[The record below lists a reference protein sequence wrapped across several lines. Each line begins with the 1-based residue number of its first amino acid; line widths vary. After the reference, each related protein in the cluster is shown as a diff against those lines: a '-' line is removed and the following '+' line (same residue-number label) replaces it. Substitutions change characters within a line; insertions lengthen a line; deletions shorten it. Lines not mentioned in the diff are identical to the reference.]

1 MGFTSRL
8 AQFVL
13 ENNSFDHLPADVVE
27 RSKEMM
33 VNAAAAALA
42 SAAQPE
48 AQTVTRFVQEMQG
61 NGKCTIIGMGL
72 RTSPVYAAL
81 ANGLMVH
88 LLDFDD
94 DIILRGACPSSTVF
108 PVVMALGEMNGC
120 AGKDVLA
127 AYILGCEVTSKL
139 AGLGLGSLEY
149 LEKGMVQ
156 VPEEHCDGG
165 FDVIGAAVA
174 AGSLLRLDLA
184 QMESALG
191 IACGA
196 AAGIYAGL
204 DRMEKMLGIAT
215 PGHDTSA
222 RALQYGQA
230 AMNGLMAAILA
241 QQGFRGR
248 RDALEAP
255 DGVVYPKLSPDG
267 RIEEDFFNRLANPYD
282 VVHPGVTLKLYPCS
296 SASHTAIDAVL
307 QLVQQYRIGPDQV
320 ESVRVNVT
328 PETLELL
335 PFLTPQNGWEARFC
349 LSYIVAATL
358 LHGQPL
364 IDFFS
369 DAAVQDEAVRQMM
382 DRVTVEASETPSVL
396 TSSPSSIELTLTDG
410 RRLQHRAEFARGQP
424 ELPLDTQE
432 LDAKFLYC
440 TRYILPPDHI
450 EEAIDSFRNLENIE
464 NVTGMVSVL
473 GG

>member
-8 AQFVL
+8 AHFVL
-13 ENNSFDHLPADVVE
+13 ESNSLEHLTAEVVK

-42 SAAQPE
+42 AAAQPE
-48 AQTVTRFVQEMQG
+48 GQTVTRFVQEMQG

-94 DIILRGACPSSTVF
+94 EVIPRSVHPSSVVF
-108 PVVMALGEMNGC
+108 PVVLALGEMNGC
-120 AGKDVLA
+120 TGKDVLT
-127 AYILGCEVTSKL
+127 AYALGCEVLSKL
-139 AGLGLGSLEY
+139 AGIGSLDGVEQGLPPVPSWHWDGVAGAIGATVAASLLLGLTQEQLEN
-149 LEKGMVQ
+149 
-156 VPEEHCDGG
+156 
-165 FDVIGAAVA
+165 
-174 AGSLLRLDLA
+174 
-184 QMESALG
+184 ALG
-191 IACGA
+191 IACGQ
-196 AAGIYAGL
+196 AAGIPANL
-204 DRMEKMLGIAT
+204 AT
-215 PGHDTSA
+215 GS
-222 RALQYGQA
+222 RALQCGKA
-230 AMNGLMAAILA
+230 AMSGVTAALLA
-241 QQGFRGR
+241 RRGFTGARN
-248 RDALEAP
+248 ALETP
-255 DGVVYPKLSPDG
+255 GGLLELYWG
-267 RIEEDFFNRLANPYD
+267 RESAHRERFFDHLANPYD
-282 VVHPGVTLKLYPCS
+282 IVHPGVTLKFYACG
-296 SASHTAIDAVL
+296 SASHTSIEAVL
-307 QLVQQYRIGPDQV
+307 QLVQQYQIKPDQV
-320 ESVRVNVT
+320 ESVRVSVT
-328 PETLELL
+328 PRALEHL
-335 PFLTPQNGWEARFC
+335 PFPTPRNGWEARFC

-396 TSSPSSIELTLTDG
+396 TPSPSSIELTLTDG